1 MSYTHKDQFNV
12 PFHYPLPQFVIM
24 ATVEEIAAIQQEV
37 SEYFTSAYDLRFVR
51 NIGQGSHGVRIY
63 SMTNM
68 AMAKI
73 LSLCYIGLHYY
84 AIISVSCITHCLFF
98 KHVTLL

>member
-1 MSYTHKDQFNV
+1 MPYTHKDQFNV

-73 LSLCYIGLHYY
+73 PSLCYIGLHHY
-84 AIISVSCITHCLFF
+84 AIISVSCITHSFFLF
-98 KHVTLL
+98 